1 MLSSWWN
8 KKSEASKND
17 WKLGISITILVVMIL
32 LILLYFKNAEKTEG
46 VIAGLVITSLI
57 GAVSLIVI
65 LRVGWKVYKDESNP
79 NKTF

>member
-17 WKLGISITILVVMIL
+17 WKLGISIAILVVMIG
-32 LILLYFKNAEKTEG
+32 LIIYFATSEKTG
-46 VIAGLVITSLI
+46 GIIAGLVITSLI

-65 LRVGWKVYKDESNP
+65 LRVGWKSFKDESNP
-79 NKTF
+79 NKMF

>member
-1 MLSSWWN
+1 
-8 KKSEASKND
+8 
-17 WKLGISITILVVMIL
+17 MIL